1 MRLGLKWHGHGVLRA
16 LGAASG
22 CQAETLRL
30 YALIATMDAPAPPPL
45 LADQSP
51 TWASASRGARGWKL
65 KQLADRLAE
74 MPCLVAKNVAEGWIL
89 VIPQWPAMAGVRK

>member
-1 MRLGLKWHGHGVLRA
+1 MRLRLKWHGHGVRRA
-16 LGAASG
+16 FGRGFRSPGGDASPLCADRDDGCASAA
-22 CQAETLRL
+22 
-30 YALIATMDAPAPPPL
+30 AP

-51 TWASASRGARGWKL
+51 TWASASRGARGWEL

>member
-1 MRLGLKWHGHGVLRA
+1 MGGFRSSGGD
-16 LGAASG
+16 AS
-22 CQAETLRL
+22 L
-30 YALIATMDAPAPPPL
+30 YALIATMDAAAPLPS

-74 MPCLVAKNVAEGWIL
+74 MPCLVAKNVAERWIL